1 MANPKI
7 SQIVVRAPNWI
18 GDAVMST
25 PALMDLRENYPN
37 ACITLWARPNIA
49 ELLRDHPSIDQVL
62 VYDYQGRHSGSSG
75 KIRLIQSLRSHSFQV
90 AVLFQN
96 AFEAALLT
104 FLARIPERWGYATDG
119 RTFLLTKSVP
129 VAEKKNAVH
138 QVQYFQSLIQA
149 VAGETTSRKLQLV
162 ASDAEEHLVNERFPE
177 LIMSNGDVL
186 IGINPGSVYGTAKRW
201 LPDRFAELTNRVIE
215 QIQQTV
221 GAEAKIKC
229 VLVGGS
235 SEEPLARTMATFFDI
250 EPIVLSGKTSLR
262 ELIIIIK
269 RCSLFITNDTGPMHI
284 AAAFNVPMVA
294 VFGSTDP
301 HHTSPFGAEDS
312 IIRSPV
318 GCSPCFL
325 RCCPIDH
332 RCMTQVSVQQAYE
345 TAMLQIQGKVR
356 NGGDS

>member
-1 MANPKI
+1 MPTSKI

-25 PALMDLRENYPN
+25 PALMDLRENYPD
-37 ACITLWARPNIA
+37 ACITLWARPIIA
-49 ELLRDHPSIDQVL
+49 ELLQDHPSIDQVL
-62 VYDYQGRHSGSSG
+62 VYDYQGQHSGFSG
-75 KIRLIQSLRSHSFQV
+75 KIRLIQRLRSHSFHV
-90 AVLFQN
+90 AVLLQN

-104 FLARIPERWGYATDG
+104 FLAGIAERWGYATDG
-119 RTFLLTKSVP
+119 RNFLLTKSIP
-129 VAEKKNAVH
+129 VHEKKNAVH

-149 VAGETTSRKLQLV
+149 LTGRTTSRSLQLV
-162 ASDAEEHLVNERFPE
+162 ASDTEEQLVNERFPE
-177 LIMSNGDVL
+177 LRTKNNDVL

-201 LPDRFAELTNRVIE
+201 LPERFAELTNRVIA
-215 QIQQTV
+215 QIHRMDGSKKKV
-221 GAEAKIKC
+221 KC

-235 SEEPLARTMATFFDI
+235 GEEPLARTIAAFFDT

-262 ELIIIIK
+262 DLMIIIK

-284 AAAFNVPMVA
+284 AAAFNVPIVA

-318 GCSPCFL
+318 RCSPCFL
-325 RCCPIDH
+325 RYCPIDH
-332 RCMTQVSVQQAYE
+332 RCMTQVSVQQAYDK
-345 TAMLQIQGKVR
+345 AMLHIQGKVEDER
-356 NGGDS
+356 GS